1 MLGPNVNFVQVLRE
15 SAHSEEITTIRE
27 KMEDLKDIVDVVSR
41 LGSDRLGI
49 LEQALPLAE
58 HFQQSHSDLGSWL
71 DDMERQVAMLAMPA
85 LRPDLIAQQQDRNE
99 VWNYKFAKFGV
110 KLVLLSSPVTNFSE
124 IWNSI

>member
-58 HFQQSHSDLGSWL
+58 HFHQSHSDLSSWL

-99 VWNYKFAKFGV
+99 V
-110 KLVLLSSPVTNFSE
+110 
-124 IWNSI
+124 